1 MAKNRP
7 VKRKKRNKPYPP
19 LSRIDKTIYTIFSFV
34 LISAGYGV
42 VYLYAYLL
50 RKLPFT
56 DAGVLACD
64 YNWSVFFAL
73 PIFFIFIIWLG
84 ELYQKTVLS
93 RRPIF
98 GNKNVNY
105 KDTKYEK
112 VTPLFSKKPK
122 TKKSKFDIKFR
133 ITVRIFISVSIMFS
147 VFLLFLSFFG
157 RWSITDQSITRYNC
171 LNQAVEQYSYS
182 DIVSYS
188 VDSIYRSERSPGYLR
203 IHYPDISLTIR
214 LKNGKCISITSEY
227 TRDIEALGK
236 LDTLL
241 TAPKTVGS
249 DEYLKNYIQS
259 KNLSDDEIEILYQC
273 FDKNG

>member
-1 MAKNRP
+1 MAKSKP

-19 LSRIDKTIYTIFSFV
+19 LSRIDKLIYTIFSIV
-34 LISAGYGV
+34 LIGAGYGV

-56 DAGVLACD
+56 DAEVLACD
-64 YNWSVFFAL
+64 YNWTIIFAL
-73 PIFFIFIIWLG
+73 PIFFIFIISIG
-84 ELYQKTVLS
+84 EFMQKTEHCK
-93 RRPIF
+93 RPIF

-105 KDTKYEK
+105 NDTKYEK
-112 VTPLFSKKPK
+112 VTPLFSKKPE

-133 ITVRIFISVSIMFS
+133 ITVRIFISVSVMFS

-157 RWSITDQSITRYNC
+157 RWSITDQSLTRYNC

-188 VDSIYRSERSPGYLR
+188 VDSIYRSERSPGYLWV
-203 IHYPDISLTIR
+203 HYPDISVTVR
-214 LKNGKCISITSEY
+214 LKNGKNISFTSEY
-227 TRDIEALGK
+227 IRNTEALGK
-236 LDTLL
+236 IDSLI

-249 DEYLKNYIQS
+249 DEYLESYIRY
-259 KNLSDDEIEILYQC
+259 KKLGKEEIDILSRC
-273 FDKNG
+273 FDTK